1 MEREQQA
8 CLPLVSSV
16 KGQSLELRKYLC
28 SHGTL
33 NTPSLI

>member
-8 CLPLVSSV
+8 CLPALSSV
-16 KGQSLELRKYLC
+16 KGQSLELKKYVC